1 MGEMIVIEIL
11 DPAGRVRE
19 RTRHERLPVT
29 IGRSYQND
37 VILDD
42 PYISPQHLSLN
53 RDERGEFSAVDLQ
66 SENGVF
72 LYPSLKRVEQAA
84 LGHETLLRIGRTCLR
99 ICTPA
104 HAVAS
109 TVIDQSGPHTS
120 RPFLNSAW
128 IFAGM
133 MALTAVVIVLEGY
146 GATYTRVRL
155 VTLLLP
161 ALLVVAALSGWAGLW
176 ALASRLYAHHSSY
189 FAHGVI
195 AGLATTSLYLLGT
208 VHAYYS
214 FAFSASLS
222 GALLQYTGV
231 TIILGLL
238 LYGHLRLCVLHSPKS
253 LAAIACVVAALIVS
267 LSGLT
272 TYVYTSEFS
281 DDLRYPAQ
289 LKPLAFK
296 MVKSATLDD
305 FIERA
310 QGLKS
315 KVDRQAQEE

>member
-1 MGEMIVIEIL
+1 MGQIIVIEVL
-11 DPAGRVRE
+11 DAAGRVRE
-19 RTRHERLPVT
+19 RTRHEHLPVT

-42 PYISPQHLSLN
+42 PYISPQHLRLD
-53 RDERGEFSAVDLQ
+53 RDERGEFNAVDLQ
-66 SENGVF
+66 SENGVC
-72 LYPSLKRVEQAA
+72 LYPAFRKVEQAA
-84 LGHETLLRIGRTCLR
+84 LGPETILRIGRTCLR
-99 ICTPA
+99 IRTPA
-104 HAVAS
+104 HSVAP
-109 TVIDQSGPHTS
+109 TAIDQSGPHAS
-120 RPFLNSAW
+120 RVFMNSGR

-133 MALTAVVIVLEGY
+133 MALTAVVIVLKEY
-146 GATYTRVRL
+146 SATYTHVRF
-155 VTLLLP
+155 VALLLP
-161 ALLVVAALSGWAGLW
+161 ALLVIAALSGWAGLW

-195 AGLATTSLYLLGT
+195 AGLATAGLYLLGT

-214 FAFSASLS
+214 FAFSAALS
-222 GALLQYTGV
+222 GALLQYTGLIV
-231 TIILGLL
+231 ILGLL

-253 LAAIACVVAALIVS
+253 LAAMACVVAALIVS

-272 TYVYTSEFS
+272 GYVSTSEFS
-281 DDLRYPAQ
+281 DDLHYPAQ

>member
-1 MGEMIVIEIL
+1 MGPIIVIEVL
-11 DPAGRVRE
+11 DAAGRVRE

-29 IGRSYQND
+29 IGRGYQND

-42 PYISPQHLSLN
+42 PYISPQHLSL
-53 RDERGEFSAVDLQ
+53 DQDARGELNAVDLQ

-72 LYPSLKRVEQAA
+72 LYPSLRRVEQAA
-84 LGHETLLRIGRTCLR
+84 VGPETLLRIGRTCLR
-99 ICTPA
+99 IHTPA
-104 HAVAS
+104 HSVAP
-109 TVIDQSGPHTS
+109 TALDQSGPQAS
-120 RPFLNSAW
+120 RAFMNSGW
-128 IFAGM
+128 IFAAVM
-133 MALTAVVIVLEGY
+133 VLTAGVIVLEQY
-146 GATYTRVRL
+146 SATYTHVRF
-155 VTLLLP
+155 VALLLP
-161 ALLVVAALSGWAGLW
+161 ALLVIAALSGWAGLW
-176 ALASRLYAHHSSY
+176 ALASRLYAHHSAY

-195 AGLATTSLYLLGT
+195 AGLATTGLYLLGT

-214 FAFSASLS
+214 FAFSAALS

-231 TIILGLL
+231 IVILGLL
-238 LYGHLRLCVLHSPKS
+238 LYGHLRLCVLHSAKS
-253 LAAIACVVAALIVS
+253 LAAMACVVAVLIVS

-272 TYVYTSEFS
+272 SYVYTSEFS

-289 LKPLAFK
+289 LKPPAFK